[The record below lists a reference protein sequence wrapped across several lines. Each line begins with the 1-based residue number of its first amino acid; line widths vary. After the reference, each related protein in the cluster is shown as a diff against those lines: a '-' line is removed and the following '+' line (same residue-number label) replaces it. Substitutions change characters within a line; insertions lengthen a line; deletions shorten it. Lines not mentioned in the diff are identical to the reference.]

1 MPTKPNLKKNTP
13 ELISLPQLQEFLA
26 DFTGNDIE
34 EIHPYSHLEDDLGL
48 TLVDD
53 LPRMVAKINQAFEI
67 KLQAKEVMS
76 ELETAGESVAELAKL
91 IDDECE
97 LG

>member
-1 MPTKPNLKKNTP
+1 MIPKTSNKPTRVLQ
-13 ELISLPQLQEFLA
+13 SLDKLREFLE

-48 TLVDD
+48 TLIDD
-53 LPRMVAKINQAFEI
+53 VPRLVAKLNVVFEI
-67 KLQAKEVMS
+67 KLQSAEVLS
-76 ELETAGESVAELAKL
+76 ELETAGETVAELAKL

>member
-1 MPTKPNLKKNTP
+1 MIPKSNNKPARVLQ
-13 ELISLPQLQEFLA
+13 SLEKLREFLE

-34 EIHPYSHLEDDLGL
+34 DIHPYSHLEDDLGL

-53 LPRMVAKINQAFEI
+53 VPRMVAKLNSFFEI
-67 KLQAKEVMS
+67 KLQAAEVMS
-76 ELETAGESVAELAKL
+76 ELETAGETVAELAKL